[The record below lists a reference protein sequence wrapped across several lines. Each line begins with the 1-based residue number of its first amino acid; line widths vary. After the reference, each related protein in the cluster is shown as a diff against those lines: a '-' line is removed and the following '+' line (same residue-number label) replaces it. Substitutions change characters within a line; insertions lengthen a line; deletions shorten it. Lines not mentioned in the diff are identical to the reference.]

1 MLALQGSSRKPLW
14 ISELFLSLHLSPL
27 QVSTLLTLAGLV
39 SFSAVSSTQLKV
51 TQSCPTLCN
60 PRNSPWNSPGQNTGD
75 GSRSLLQGILPTQ
88 GSNPGLQRC
97 RWILYQLS
105 HQRNPRFYQTLL
117 GFLVPQFSSVQL
129 LSRVQLFA
137 AC

>member
-27 QVSTLLTLAGLV
+27 QVSALLTLAGLV

-75 GSRSLLQGILPTQ
+75 GSCSLLQGILPTQ

>member
-75 GSRSLLQGILPTQ
+75 GSCSLLQGILPTQ